1 MKRILYYT
9 KRLILPII
17 KIFGYH
23 NSSDNSNHWR
33 SRATC
38 SGSSA
43 VLWKNKHYNNLV
55 REKQIFWFNK
65 YLSDIPENNTVLD
78 FGCGVGYVS
87 KILTKIN
94 PSVKIDGVDFKE
106 MVSEAKIRNHDEQIQ
121 YISLSEWNTAK
132 KKYDFLLSSGTLSA
146 IRDNKI
152 RLEAMETFCNAAKSG
167 STILMIDPFHQ
178 WSFLAR
184 AKMSRHEV
192 IKFMEQR
199 DFLVVHQS
207 GMLFWPFR
215 LFLGNSNWDKN
226 KVSQWFYLGEK
237 ILNILGNKVWSDYK
251 ILVFQKK

>member
-1 MKRILYYT
+1 MKKIVYHMKRLV
-9 KRLILPII
+9 LPFA

-33 SRATC
+33 SRAAH

-43 VLWKNKHYNNLV
+43 VLWNNKYYNNLV
-55 REKQIFWFNK
+55 REKQIFWFNQ
-65 YLSDIPENNTVLD
+65 YLADLPKNKTVLD

-87 KILTKIN
+87 KII
-94 PSVKIDGVDFKE
+94 VKVNNSIYIDGVDFKE
-106 MVSEAKIRNHDEQIQ
+106 MVSEARIRNHNKQIQ
-121 YISLSEWNTAK
+121 YIPLSEWNTLN

-146 IRDNKI
+146 IRDDKI
-152 RLEAMETFCNAAKSG
+152 RMKTMEAFCNAAKSG
-167 STILMIDPFHQ
+167 TTVLMIDPFHK

-192 IKFMEQR
+192 IQFMQQR

-215 LFLGNSNWDKN
+215 LFLSNSKWDEKSI
-226 KVSQWFYLGEK
+226 KKWFHLGEK
-237 ILNILGNKVWSDYK
+237 ILNILGKKVWSDYK
-251 ILVFQKK
+251 VLVFQKK